1 LVSNTQVNHAQIADG
16 VTPFN
21 RSLWSGAVAHFW
33 DPGQLR
39 GAAMLNDVITRQA
52 NAIAY
57 TDDFKLMLILALCSL
72 PLVLLIRP
80 ERRRIAGN
88 GHAAVIE

>member
-1 LVSNTQVNHAQIADG
+1 MRNVVRLVLAALV
-16 VTPFN
+16 F
-21 RSLWSGAVAHFW
+21 WSGAVAHYW

-80 ERRRIAGN
+80 EPRRMAGN
-88 GHAAVIE
+88 GHAAVME

>member
-1 LVSNTQVNHAQIADG
+1 MRLH
-16 VTPFN
+16 
-21 RSLWSGAVAHFW
+21 
-33 DPGQLR
+33 
-39 GAAMLNDVITRQA
+39 GAALLNNEITRQA

-80 ERRRIAGN
+80 ARRHVAGD
-88 GHAAVIE
+88 GHAAVME